1 MSSANDPFEFLKS
14 LWAPMGIAMPG
25 MAAPTMDVDEI
36 EKRIKELKLVEG
48 WLSMNLNAL
57 RMTIQAL
64 EVQRSTLSA
73 MRDGIAGAERLV
85 QTAAG
90 LGASER
96 PVQAQDNAMNAWWAV
111 LQQAQQQAAEQ
122 LRPKPQDGAKPDP
135 DRKV

>member
-1 MSSANDPFEFLKS
+1 MSNANDPFEFLKA
-14 LWAPMGIAMPG
+14 LWAPMGLAMPG
-25 MAAPTMDVDEI
+25 IVTPTMDVDEI
-36 EKRIKELKLVEG
+36 EKRIKELKSVEG

-73 MRDGIAGAERLV
+73 MKDGLAGAEHFV

-90 LGASER
+90 WKPNEA
-96 PVQAQDNAMNAWWAV
+96 PAQTQDSAMNAWWAV

-122 LRPKPQDGAKPDP
+122 LRSKTQDGAKPEP
-135 DRKV
+135 DGKS

>member
-1 MSSANDPFEFLKS
+1 MSNANDPFEFLKS
-14 LWAPMGIAMPG
+14 LWAPMGIATPG
-25 MAAPTMDVDEI
+25 MAVPTMDVNEI

-73 MRDGIAGAERLV
+73 MRDGIVDAERFV

-90 LGASER
+90 LSTTEKPA
-96 PVQAQDNAMNAWWAV
+96 QTQDNAMNAWWAV

-122 LRPKPQDGAKPDP
+122 LKSKSLDGAKPDP
-135 DRKV
+135 GGKT

>member
-1 MSSANDPFEFLKS
+1 MSNANDPFEFLKS
-14 LWAPMGIAMPG
+14 LWAPMGLAMPG
-25 MAAPTMDVDEI
+25 IVTPTMDVDEI
-36 EKRIKELKLVEG
+36 EKRIKELKSVEG

-73 MRDGIAGAERLV
+73 MKNGLAGAERIV

-90 LGASER
+90 LKPNEA
-96 PVQAQDNAMNAWWAV
+96 PAQTQDSAMNAWWAV

-122 LRPKPQDGAKPDP
+122 LRSKPQDGVKPDP
-135 DRKV
+135 DGKS